1 MRWSPP
7 ALLAVRHPRP
17 AAVKILSAAE
27 VDAALDDLALIDRLD
42 ALFRAGCEMPLRH
55 HHTIAQPAGA
65 GSADA
70 MLLLMPAWTRS
81 QSTERASHLGIKV
94 VTVFPD
100 NGKRSLPSIYGQ
112 YLLLDGTTGQT
123 VAMLD
128 GTMLTKRRTA
138 CASGLASRYLS
149 RPAARRLLMI
159 GTGALAPQLIRV
171 HAKVRP
177 IEEVEI
183 WGRRPEQAAN
193 LAKELSASLP
203 QALARPITVRAV
215 TDRRQAIG
223 AADIISCAT
232 LSKTPLVEGDWLRD
246 GQHVDLVGA
255 YTPHMR
261 ESDDNAVRRA
271 RVYVDTRA
279 GALKEGG
286 DIVQPLANGTIAQTD
301 VIGDLYELS
310 RGQQAGR
317 ESGDATSITLFKSVG
332 AALED
337 LAAAELA
344 VTAR

>member
-1 MRWSPP
+1 
-7 ALLAVRHPRP
+7 VR
-17 AAVKILSAAE
+17 ILSAAE

-55 HHTIAQPAGA
+55 HHTIAQPTGP

-70 MLLLMPAWTRS
+70 MLLLMPAWTRGPS
-81 QSTERASHLGIKV
+81 SHLGIKV

-100 NGKRSLPSIYGQ
+100 NGKRALPSIFGQ
-112 YLLLDGTTGQT
+112 YLLLDGSTGET
-123 VAMLD
+123 IAMLD

-149 RPAARRLLMI
+149 RPGARRLLMI

-177 IEEVEI
+177 IEEVAI
-183 WGRRPEQAAN
+183 WGRRPAQAES
-193 LAKELSASLP
+193 LARELSASLP
-203 QALARPITVRAV
+203 HALGRSISVRAV
-215 TDRRQAIG
+215 ADRRQAIG
-223 AADIISCAT
+223 EADVISCAT
-232 LSKTPLVEGDWLRD
+232 LSATPLVEGDWLRD

-255 YTPHMR
+255 YTPQLR
-261 ESDDNAVRRA
+261 ESDDAAVRRA

-286 DIVQPLANGTIAQTD
+286 DIVQPLASGTIGEAD

-310 RGQQAGR
+310 RGQRAGR
-317 ESGDATSITLFKSVG
+317 APDDATSITLFKSVG

>member
-1 MRWSPP
+1 M
-7 ALLAVRHPRP
+7 
-17 AAVKILSAAE
+17 KILSAAE

-42 ALFRAGCEMPLRH
+42 ALFRAGCEMPVRH
-55 HHTIAQPAGA
+55 HHAIAQPTGP

-70 MLLLMPAWTRS
+70 MLLLMPAWTRGPS
-81 QSTERASHLGIKV
+81 SHLGIKV

-149 RPAARRLLMI
+149 RPDARRLLMI

-177 IEEVEI
+177 IEEVAI
-183 WGRRPEQAAN
+183 WGRRPEEAVR
-193 LAKELSASLP
+193 LAQELSVSLP
-203 QALARPITVRAV
+203 QLLARPIAVRAV
-215 TDRRQAIG
+215 TDRRQAVG

-232 LSKTPLVEGDWLRD
+232 LSNAPLVEGSWLRE

-255 YTPHMR
+255 YTPKMR
-261 ESDDNAVRRA
+261 ESDDEAVRRA
-271 RVYVDTRA
+271 QVYVDTRA

-286 DIVQPLANGTIAQTD
+286 DIVQPLANGTIGESH
-301 VIGDLYELS
+301 VIADLYELT
-310 RGQQAGR
+310 RGQRAGR
-317 ESGDATSITLFKSVG
+317 GPGDATSITLFKSVG

-344 VTAR
+344 VSR

>member
-1 MRWSPP
+1 M
-7 ALLAVRHPRP
+7 
-17 AAVKILSAAE
+17 KILSAAE
-27 VDAALDDLALIDRLD
+27 VDSALDDLALIDRLD

-55 HHTIAQPAGA
+55 HHRIAEPLGP

-70 MLLLMPAWTRS
+70 MLLLMPAWTRGPS
-81 QSTERASHLGIKV
+81 SHLGIKA

-100 NGKRSLPSIYGQ
+100 NGRRSLPSIYGQ

-149 RPAARRLLMI
+149 RADARRLLMI

-177 IEEVEI
+177 IEEVAI
-183 WGRRPEQAAN
+183 WGRRPEQAAR
-193 LAKELSASLP
+193 LARELSASLP
-203 QALARPITVRAV
+203 QALARSISVRAV
-215 TDRRQAIG
+215 GDRRQAVG
-223 AADIISCAT
+223 EADIISCAT
-232 LSKTPLVEGDWLRD
+232 LSTTPLVEGGWLRE
-246 GQHVDLVGA
+246 GQHLDLVGA
-255 YTPHMR
+255 YTPQMR
-261 ESDDNAVRRA
+261 ESDDEAVRRA

-286 DIVQPLANGTIAQTD
+286 DVVQPLANGTIGEND
-301 VIGDLYELS
+301 VIADLYELS
-310 RGQQAGR
+310 RAQRSGR
-317 ESGDATSITLFKSVG
+317 APGDATSITLFKSVG

>member
-1 MRWSPP
+1 M
-7 ALLAVRHPRP
+7 
-17 AAVKILSAAE
+17 KILSAAE

-42 ALFRAGCEMPLRH
+42 ALFRAGCEMPVRH
-55 HHTIAQPAGA
+55 HHKIAEPLGP

-70 MLLLMPAWTRS
+70 VLLLMPAWTRGPS
-81 QSTERASHLGIKV
+81 GHLGIKV

-112 YLLLDGTTGQT
+112 YLLLDGTSGQT

-149 RPAARRLLMI
+149 RSDARRLLMI

-177 IEEVEI
+177 IDEVAI
-183 WGRRPEQAAN
+183 WGRRPEQAAR
-193 LAKELSASLP
+193 LARELSASLP
-203 QALARPITVRAV
+203 QVLARRITVRAV
-215 TDRRQAIG
+215 ADRRQAVG
-223 AADIISCAT
+223 EADIISCAT
-232 LSKTPLVEGDWLRD
+232 LSTTPLVEGDWLRE

-255 YTPHMR
+255 YTPQMR
-261 ESDDNAVRRA
+261 ESDDEAVRRA

-286 DIVQPLANGTIAQTD
+286 DIVQTLANGVIGETD
-301 VIGDLYELS
+301 VIADLYELS
-310 RGQQAGR
+310 RGQRPGR
-317 ESGDATSITLFKSVG
+317 ASGDATSITLFKSVG

-344 VTAR
+344 VSG

>member
-1 MRWSPP
+1 MR
-7 ALLAVRHPRP
+7 
-17 AAVKILSAAE
+17 ILSAAE

-42 ALFRAGCEMPLRH
+42 ALFRAGCEMPVRH
-55 HHTIAQPAGA
+55 HHKIAEPVGP

-70 MLLLMPAWTRS
+70 MLLLMPAWTRGPS
-81 QSTERASHLGIKV
+81 SHLGIKV

-100 NGKRSLPSIYGQ
+100 NGRRSLPSIYGQ

-149 RPAARRLLMI
+149 RPDARRLLMI

-177 IEEVEI
+177 IEEVAI
-183 WGRRPEQAAN
+183 WGRRPEQAAR
-193 LAKELSASLP
+193 LARELSASLP
-203 QALARPITVRAV
+203 RDLARRVAVRAV
-215 TDRRQAIG
+215 TDRRQAV
-223 AADIISCAT
+223 AEADVISCAT
-232 LSKTPLVEGDWLRD
+232 LSSEPLVEGDWLGE

-255 YTPHMR
+255 YTPQMR
-261 ESDDNAVRRA
+261 ESDDAAVRRA
-271 RVYVDTRA
+271 KVYVDTRA

-286 DIVQPLANGTIAQTD
+286 DIVQPLANGTIKESD
-301 VIGDLYELS
+301 VIADLYELS
-310 RGQQAGR
+310 RGQRPGR
-317 ESGDATSITLFKSVG
+317 ATGDTRSITLFKSVG